1 MKHKDDRKQHESIN
15 FTGKDK
21 YINKI
26 EYYNTLMVRN
36 KSLNSGIEA
45 NRPKYK
51 SITIIKRA
59 NGYRLQIM

>member
-15 FTGKDK
+15 FNGKGK

-26 EYYNTLMVRN
+26 EYYNTLMVRH

-51 SITIIKRA
+51 NITIIKCA
-59 NGYRLQIM
+59 NGYRIQIM